1 VPCWI
6 AGNEAIVNQELGIA
20 RDNVEQLFATLA
32 AQSMANNNDGAL
44 NTIIYRDDVY
54 NRSVPSWIAGDEAI
68 VNQELGI
75 TRDTVEQLFATL
87 AIDNDNAILAWV
99 DSLYI
104 PILRSVD
111 AATNY
116 YWQRSCF
123 RNQYNINITVDN
135 FGNVDS
141 STVISHQ
148 TME

>member
-116 YWQRSCF
+116 Y
-123 RNQYNINITVDN
+123 
-135 FGNVDS
+135 
-141 STVISHQ
+141 
-148 TME
+148 